1 MDSCGAAPG
10 LVLLMQKVE
19 SELRQA
25 QEAFGAGEKRMDASK
40 QELGRL
46 RRTAD
51 NARKETQTAREEVNP
66 QLASP
71 HYWPLCCTHH
81 KHDII
86 ILLVIDWNVAQH
98 DQLSFVHNVVHAQV
112 ASQANHRIAS
122 PFRVNMAR

>member
-1 MDSCGAAPG
+1 
-10 LVLLMQKVE
+10 MQKVE

-66 QLASP
+66 PWLHLTAGASSVLIRTRTLSYCLYMNANL
-71 HYWPLCCTHH
+71 HSMTNCLLC
-81 KHDII
+81 I
-86 ILLVIDWNVAQH
+86 
-98 DQLSFVHNVVHAQV
+98 
-112 ASQANHRIAS
+112 
-122 PFRVNMAR
+122 M